1 MTVDVEP
8 DWSSKRT
15 AFPEAFANSASLWPK
30 NCLRRML
37 AKLFELE
44 ICYSKLCD
52 AQPVEERVWLVRL
65 SEDIIEGTK

>member
-1 MTVDVEP
+1 
-8 DWSSKRT
+8 
-15 AFPEAFANSASLWPK
+15 
-30 NCLRRML
+30 
-37 AKLFELE
+37 LFELE